1 MFFCKVVSGDIIM
14 QRKKKN
20 KKIITLIISIIVLI
34 ILGSIFYSYNNLTGK
49 SKINLTASLVT
60 KQNEVEK
67 TIKTNGYTIDN
78 PKVLLDPYNASP
90 LTALILFET
99 EEEVSPKVTI
109 EGKDKLTTIE
119 TEFAKNTKHYLPIY
133 GLYADYNNKVDISY
147 TLSDGKKITKQVEIQ
162 TNKLPDDFVLPT
174 SVKKDSSKLTNDLYF
189 FTPSSKGYTCAYDVN
204 GDVRWYLSN
213 NAIWDNTRL
222 KNGHMMVST
231 ERLVNSP
238 YYMTGLYEI
247 DLLGHIYN
255 EYSLKGGYHHD
266 YFELPNGNLLVA
278 SDDFNN
284 ESGTVED
291 YIVELD
297 RTTGNIVKTWD
308 LKDILNMEDG
318 KSENWS
324 NYDWF
329 HNNSVWYDEATNS
342 ITLSG
347 RHQDAVINIDY
358 TSGKLNWIIG
368 DSTNWSSEYQKYFF
382 TPVGKDFEWQWSQ
395 HAAMITPEGYVFI
408 FDNGNNKSKDSS
420 KYVEASNSY
429 SRGVMYK
436 IDTDKMTIEQV
447 YEYGKERGS
456 SFYSPYISDVDYLS
470 KNHYLIHSGGIVY
483 VDGKNSNQP
492 AGFSSN
498 TTLKSDTVEVLNDKV
513 IFEIVLPTNN
523 YRVEKLSLYTENDY
537 ENTLGKRLGSL
548 GETKVSKKDNKFIK
562 TVEIDDDYNN
572 RNITLTNEE
581 DRLVISGKFKK
592 GENVSFILRKGFT
605 NNYYDQVIS
614 KKPYTAL
621 CVDIFTE
628 EETNEGINITR
639 YINKEGLSGKYSI
652 YIKINDKIY
661 KTNDYIEISDL
672 KEALV

>member
-1 MFFCKVVSGDIIM
+1 M
-14 QRKKKN
+14 QRKKRN
-20 KKIITLIISIIVLI
+20 KKIITIIISIIVLI
-34 ILGSIFYSYNNLTGK
+34 ILGSIFYSYNNLKGK
-49 SKINLTASLVT
+49 SKIDLTASLVT
-60 KQNEVEK
+60 KQNEIEN

-99 EEEVSPKVTI
+99 EEEVSPKITI

-162 TNKLPDDFVLPT
+162 TDKLPDDFVLPT

-213 NAIWDNTRL
+213 NAVWDNTRL

-297 RTTGNIVKTWD
+297 RTTGNIIKTWD
-308 LKDILNMEDG
+308 LKDVLNMEDG

-368 DSTNWSSEYQKYFF
+368 DPTNWSSEYQKYFF
-382 TPVGKDFEWQWSQ
+382 TPVGEDFEWQWSQ

-420 KYVEASNSY
+420 KYVDATNSY

-470 KNHYLIHSGGIVY
+470 KNHYIIHSGGIVY

-498 TTLKSDTVEVLNDKV
+498 TTLKSDTVEVLNNKV

-548 GETKVSKKDNKFIK
+548 GETRVSKKDNKFIK

-592 GENVSFILRKGFT
+592 EENVSFILRKGFT
-605 NNYYDQVIS
+605 NNYYDQIIS

-661 KTNDYIEISDL
+661 KTNNYIEISDL

>member
-1 MFFCKVVSGDIIM
+1 MFFCKVLSGDIIM

-20 KKIITLIISIIVLI
+20 KKIITIIISIIVLI
-34 ILGSIFYSYNNLTGK
+34 ILGSIFYSYNNLRGK
-49 SKINLTASLVT
+49 SKIDLTASLVT

-147 TLSDGKKITKQVEIQ
+147 TLSNGKKITKQVEIQ

-174 SVKKDSSKLTNDLYF
+174 SLKKDSSKLTNDLYF
-189 FTPSSKGYTCAYDVN
+189 FTPSSKGYTCAYDAN

-213 NAIWDNTRL
+213 NAVWDNTRL

-255 EYSLKGGYHHD
+255 EYSIKGGYHHD

-284 ESGTVED
+284 EAGTVED
-291 YIVELD
+291 YLVELD

-308 LKDILNMEDG
+308 LKDVLNMEDG

-420 KYVEASNSY
+420 KYVEATNGY

-562 TVEIDDDYNN
+562 TVEIDEDYNK

-581 DRLVISGKFKK
+581 DRLVISGRFKK
-592 GENVSFILRKGFT
+592 GENVSFI
-605 NNYYDQVIS
+605 I
-614 KKPYTAL
+614 
-621 CVDIFTE
+621 
-628 EETNEGINITR
+628 
-639 YINKEGLSGKYSI
+639 
-652 YIKINDKIY
+652 
-661 KTNDYIEISDL
+661 
-672 KEALV
+672 

>member
-1 MFFCKVVSGDIIM
+1 MFLGDKFM
-14 QRKKKN
+14 QRKKN
-20 KKIITLIISIIVLI
+20 IMIMIISILMISI
-34 ILGSIFYSYNNLTGK
+34 IEFTFYHYQSLKKKENL
-49 SKINLTASLVT
+49 SLKISLVT
-60 KQNEVEK
+60 KQNEISKSLK
-67 TIKTNGYTIDN
+67 TTGYTIDN
-78 PKVLLDPYNASP
+78 PKIILDPYEASP
-90 LTALILFET
+90 LTALVLFET
-99 EEEVSPKVTI
+99 EEEVSPKVI
-109 EGKDKLTTIE
+109 IKGKDKSTTF
-119 TEFAKNTKHYLPIY
+119 TMDFTKNKEHYLPIY
-133 GLYADYNNKVDISY
+133 GLYPDYNNKVEINY
-147 TLSDGKKITKQVEIQ
+147 TLKNGKKVIKEMEIK
-162 TNKLPDDFVLPT
+162 TEALPDDFILPT
-174 SVKKDSSKLTNDLYF
+174 SVKKDSSKLSNDLYF

-213 NAIWDNTRL
+213 NAVWDNTRL

-284 ESGTVED
+284 DKGTVED

-297 RTTGNIVKTWD
+297 RTTGKIVKSWD
-308 LKDILNMEDG
+308 LKDVLKMEDG

-324 NYDWF
+324 AYDWF
-329 HNNSVWYDEATNS
+329 HNNSVWYDDATNS

-358 TSGKLNWIIG
+358 QTGKLNWIIG
-368 DSTNWSSEYQKYFF
+368 DSNNWSSEYQKYFF

-408 FDNGNNKSKDSS
+408 FDNGNNKSKDST

-436 IDTDKMTIEQV
+436 INTTNMTIEQV

-456 SFYSPYISDVDYLS
+456 GFYSPYISDVDYLGV
-470 KNHYLIHSGGIVY
+470 NHYLVHSGGIVY

-498 TTLKSDTVEVLNDKV
+498 TTLKSDTVELLNNKV

-523 YRVEKLSLYTENDY
+523 YRVEKQSLYTGDDY
-537 ENTLGKRLGSL
+537 NNSLGKRLGSL
-548 GETKVSKKDNKFIK
+548 GETKVSKKDNKLIK
-562 TVEIDDDYNN
+562 TIKIDDDYNN

-581 DRLVISGKFKK
+581 DRLVLSGKFKK
-592 GENVSFILRKGFT
+592 GENVSFILRKGLT
-605 NNYYDQVIS
+605 NYYYDQVIS

-639 YINKEGLSGKYSI
+639 YINKEGLSGKYYL

-661 KTNDYIEISDL
+661 DTMKYLDI
-672 KEALV
+672 

>member
-1 MFFCKVVSGDIIM
+1 M
-14 QRKKKN
+14 QRKKRN
-20 KKIITLIISIIVLI
+20 KKIITIIISIIVLI

-49 SKINLTASLVT
+49 SKIDLTASLVT
-60 KQNEVEK
+60 KQNEIEN

-78 PKVLLDPYNASP
+78 PKVLLDPYDASP

-99 EEEVSPKVTI
+99 EEEVSPKITI

-162 TNKLPDDFVLPT
+162 TDKLPDDFVLPT

-213 NAIWDNTRL
+213 NAVWDNTRL

-297 RTTGNIVKTWD
+297 RTTGNIIKTWD

-324 NYDWF
+324 SYDWF
-329 HNNSVWYDEATNS
+329 HNNSVWYDDATNS

-368 DSTNWSSEYQKYFF
+368 DPTNWSSEYQKYFF
-382 TPVGKDFEWQWSQ
+382 TPIGKDFEWQWSQ

-420 KYVEASNSY
+420 KYVDATNSY

-498 TTLKSDTVEVLNDKV
+498 TTLKSDTVEILNNKV

-562 TVEIDDDYNN
+562 TVEIGDDYNK

-592 GENVSFILRKGFT
+592 EENVSFILRKGFT
-605 NNYYDQVIS
+605 NNYYDQIIS

-628 EETNEGINITR
+628 EETNDGINITR
-639 YINKEGLSGKYSI
+639 YINKETLNGKYSI

-661 KTNDYIEISDL
+661 NTNNYIEI
-672 KEALV
+672 